1 MSKNVSDVLN
11 ASIAKVRE
19 MVDAN
24 TVVGS
29 PIVAGE
35 TTIIPVSKVHVGLA
49 SGGADMASKTAGL
62 NASFGG
68 GVGCGLSVSPV
79 AFIVIQGER
88 VRVIPVDEPAHSAA
102 ERVIE
107 QLPTLVDKLT
117 DIIASRKASDITDI

>member
-1 MSKNVSDVLN
+1 MSKNVADVLN
-11 ASIAKVRE
+11 ASISKVRE

-29 PIVAGE
+29 PIVTGE
-35 TTIIPVSKVHVGLA
+35 TTIIPVSKIHVGLA

-88 VRVIPVDEPAHSAA
+88 VRVIPVDEPAHTAA
-102 ERVIE
+102 ERVID
-107 QLPTLVDKLT
+107 QLPMLVDKIT
-117 DIIASRKASDITDI
+117 DLIASRRADAVSDI